1 MMEYKN
7 YLIEKGVCIKDAM
20 KKIDPLEAK
29 ILFVVEDEKLIGA
42 LTDGDIRRYLMSGGS
57 VEDELYLACN
67 RNPKKVAGSLAEAKT
82 MLGKGF
88 VAIPI
93 VDENNCLVHVYTGE
107 KQSKEQNKKI
117 DVPVVINA
125 GGKGTR
131 LDPFTK
137 VLPKPLIPVG
147 DLPIIE
153 HIMRR
158 YEEAGSK
165 DFYIIVNYKKELI
178 KSYFKEIDKEYS
190 IHWSDEDMPLGTGGG
205 LSLLKGQLDQTF
217 FFICCDS
224 LILADYADIVSFHKE
239 NHNDITMICAKKK
252 ITIPY
257 GIVDTDESHL
267 LVSMKE
273 KPEFSFL
280 TNTAMY
286 LLEPEILD
294 DMEEGKKIDFPDF
307 VKKEKE
313 KGRKVGVYTLDEDKW
328 LDMGQMSELEKMR
341 IRLYGE

>member
-1 MMEYKN
+1 MEYKN
-7 YLIEKGVCIKDAM
+7 YLIEKDICIKDAM
-20 KKIDPLEAK
+20 KRIDTLEAK
-29 ILFVVEDEKLIGA
+29 ILFVVEDEKLLGA
-42 LTDGDIRRYLMSGGS
+42 LTDGDIRRYLMSGGH
-57 VEDELYLACN
+57 VEDELFLACN
-67 RNPKKVAGSLAEAKT
+67 RNPKRVAHSLAEAKG
-82 MLGKGF
+82 MLTKGF

-93 VDENNCLVHVYTGE
+93 VDEQNRLTDVYIGE
-107 KQSKEQNKKI
+107 KEVTKRSEKI

-165 DFYIIVNYKKELI
+165 DFHIIVNYKKELI
-178 KSYFKEIDKEYS
+178 RSYFKEIDKEYT
-190 IHWSDEDMPLGTGGG
+190 IHWTDESEPLGTGGG
-205 LSLLKGQLDQTF
+205 LSLLKGKLDQTF

-224 LILADYADIVSFHKE
+224 LILEDYSKIVSFHKE
-239 NHNDITMICAKKK
+239 NHCDITMICAKKK

-257 GIVDTDESHL
+257 GIVSVSEDHL
-267 LVSMKE
+267 LSSMKE
-273 KPEFSFL
+273 KPEYSFL

-286 LLEPEILD
+286 LLEPEILE
-294 DMEEGKKIDFPDF
+294 DMEMGKKIDFPDF
-307 VKKEKE
+307 VKGEKE
-313 KGRKVGVYTLDEDKW
+313 KGKKVGVYTLDEDKW